1 MKNRMK
7 KYFARLQRNDLFLL
21 LMFSVFGYM
30 AFTAVVI
37 AVLQVPPETLLNS
50 GLKEILLVF
59 EG

>member
-1 MKNRMK
+1 
-7 KYFARLQRNDLFLL
+7 
-21 LMFSVFGYM
+21 MFSVFAYI

-37 AVLQVPPETLLNS
+37 AVLQVPPEAILNS

>member
-1 MKNRMK
+1 LVVIVK
-7 KYFARLQRNDLFLL
+7 KLFRYLLRNDLFQL
-21 LMFSVFGYM
+21 LMFSVFAYI

-37 AVLQVPPETLLNS
+37 AVLQVPPEAILNS